1 MRLLRHLSFSNV
13 IAMLALFV
21 ALGGAAYAGTKIN
34 GSSIK
39 NGSIGGG
46 KLKNETI
53 TGNKLAKGTITGTQ
67 IAPGSISSSS
77 IDLSTLGTVPS
88 AQAANTAGTATKA
101 DSANTA
107 TSATTATSADSA
119 KSAETAKRAE
129 TADEAKH
136 AESADDATHA
146 ETADSAAHADVADQV
161 IHAESADTA
170 THADT
175 ADNATHADTA
185 TVADEATKL
194 GGKTAAELGT
204 ELKLSCKTGTKF
216 YGGMC
221 WDEATRPAKLWI
233 FAVKQCGELGGRLPT
248 IEELIAF
255 VLQPDEQVT
264 EQTWSADVDSLD
276 VGKKEIV
283 FTTDENG
290 RSTEDSGLA
299 NPLGYRCVF
308 PQSN

>member
-53 TGNKLAKGTITGTQ
+53 TGNKLKKGTLTGAQIADQSITGAQ
-67 IAPGSISSSS
+67 IQNGSIDASQ
-77 IDLSTLGTVPS
+77 INVSTLGAVPL
-88 AQAANTAGTATKA
+88 AQAAQTAAKATSATKA
-101 DSANTA
+101 DSATTATTA
-107 TSATTATSADSA
+107 TSATTADN
-119 KSAETAKRAE
+119 
-129 TADEAKH
+129 AKH
-136 AESADDATHA
+136 AESANTAS
-146 ETADSAAHADVADQV
+146 TADTATK
-161 IHAESADTA
+161 ADTAGTATNADNA

-175 ADNATHADTA
+175 ADNATTA
-185 TVADEATKL
+185 GEAEKF
-194 GGKTAAELGT
+194 GGKTASELTG
-204 ELKLSCKTGTKF
+204 ELKLSCQSGTEF

-221 WDEATRPAKLWI
+221 WDEANRAPKLWLG
-233 FAVKQCGELGGRLPT
+233 AVKECAEAGGRLPSF
-248 IEELIAF
+248 EELIAF
-255 VLQPDEQVT
+255 VLQPGTQVAA
-264 EQTWSADVDSLD
+264 QTWSGDVDSLD
-276 VGKKEIV
+276 GLKKEVV

-290 RSTEDSGLA
+290 RSTEDSAVATL
-299 NPLGYRCVF
+299 LGFRCVF